1 MYGEYLIHE
10 IIFMKDLA
18 PGTHPWCGSDQTARA
33 PDQDGGRLTQVVRI
47 ATVTLATVATVR
59 FDASFRTNSINSFHG
74 RCRPTRAYARPSAR
88 SGGLIVATG

>member
-33 PDQDGGRLTQVVRI
+33 PDQDGGRPTQVVRI
-47 ATVTLATVATVR
+47 ATFTLAQLLR
-59 FDASFRTNSINSFHG
+59 FDSMLPF
-74 RCRPTRAYARPSAR
+74 ARIA
-88 SGGLIVATG
+88 